1 MKLNIYL
8 HELNGYRK
16 STVLWTVTLVLVV
29 LLFMSIYPAFSKDV
43 TAFKSIL
50 EGLPESVRNAIGL
63 EINQFFSLLGFYSY
77 LFLYIKLLGAIQAMN
92 LGIGIISKEV
102 RDKTADFL
110 LTKPVS
116 RVTILVAKMM
126 AALTCIVFTNV
137 IFLLLTNLIV
147 SSTSTEPFSS
157 KTLLVL
163 SLTLFFLQLLFLSLG
178 FMIAAVVQKIKA
190 VLPVTLCVVFMF
202 FLLNLF
208 GSATGDNLPRYLTPF
223 QYVEPMYIL
232 KNSAYESE
240 FLLVG
245 LFVLIVSIVVSYVVY
260 TKKDIPSV

>member
-1 MKLNIYL
+1 MNIYL

-16 STVLWTVTLVLVV
+16 STFLWTATLVLFV
-29 LLFMSIYPAFSKDV
+29 LLFMSMYPAFSKDV
-43 TAFKSIL
+43 TSFKRLL
-50 EGLPESVRNAIGL
+50 EGFPESVRNAIGL
-63 EINQFFSLLGFYSY
+63 EVNQFFSLLGFYSY

-116 RVTILVAKMM
+116 RETILVAKMM

-137 IFLLLTNLIV
+137 VFLLLTNLIV
-147 SSTSTEPFSS
+147 SSTSTVSFST
-157 KTLLVL
+157 KTLLML

-178 FMIAAVVQKIKA
+178 FMIAVVVQKIKA
-190 VLPVTLCVVFMF
+190 VLPISLGVVFTF

-208 GSATGDNLPRYLTPF
+208 GSATGDNLLRYLTPF

-232 KNSAYESE
+232 RNSTYEPE

-245 LFVLIVSIVVSYVVY
+245 LIILVSSIVVSYIIY

>member
-1 MKLNIYL
+1 MNIYL

-16 STVLWTVTLVLVV
+16 STLMWTATLVLVV

-43 TAFKSIL
+43 TAFKRIL
-50 EGLPESVRNAIGL
+50 EGFPESVRNAIGL
-63 EINQFFSLLGFYSY
+63 EVNQFFSLLGFYSY

-137 IFLLLTNLIV
+137 IFLLLTYLIV
-147 SSTSTEPFSS
+147 SYTSTEPFSS
-157 KTLLVL
+157 KTLFML
-163 SLTLFFLQLLFLSLG
+163 SLTLFLLQLLFLSLG
-178 FMIAAVVQKIKA
+178 FMIAVVVQKIKA
-190 VLPVTLCVVFMF
+190 VLPVSLGVVFMF

-208 GSATGDNLPRYLTPF
+208 GSATGDNLLRYLTPF

-232 KNSAYESE
+232 KNNSYEPD
-240 FLLVG
+240 FLLAG
-245 LFVLIVSIVVSYVVY
+245 LIVLIVSIVVSYVVY